1 MDDERTVRERL
12 DHLFKFEMT
21 ADSLAREIAEWRP
34 GDAAIVS
41 TPEREYQALRAYA
54 VALRRGLEF
63 LAEEIDRLQ
72 VDEG

>member
-41 TPEREYQALRAYA
+41 TPEREYQALRA
-54 VALRRGLEF
+54 
-63 LAEEIDRLQ
+63 
-72 VDEG
+72 